1 VAKKSN
7 KKNRKRSSKKRY
19 NYTQGGRVALQR
31 GGPNERV
38 DQVRQDGPSGEMP
51 MPTQRKPQPAP
62 QPVAQTQAQQP
73 IEQAPV
79 VEEQVQQPVPTPAPT
94 PTATPAATVTTPT
107 TKVEPPVMEVG
118 KGLRGALSAQVKNVK
133 AVADYYK
140 AQPDNPLAA
149 QSDLGQR
156 IAGGEYINSNTF
168 YWIQPDGTIGKTNE
182 GWSRVPKQ
190 FQNQVYLNEVDA
202 IDKVQEYLEWDKSMS
217 TDNNNGNID
226 TPVELPE
233 FQDERQQ
240 RVLETGRQAEQM
252 AQGVLPEGIPSI
264 PDPEK
269 ISREGTIITPE
280 QAAALQMKTTKEAV
294 AATVGAVSPEQ
305 VTTIDEVSKAAEP
318 KPFEASTIAAEDVA
332 KVPENVVVDAATGNV
347 SPEVSDV
354 LSKAAGVDKVAPIEA
369 AEVQVIDGALQE
381 RVIGTISPEAKAQ
394 AAKVAGTSLAKVT
407 RAKKQL
413 RNAGLSEED
422 IQELGNDPE
431 ILEARLTDFTEEQ
444 RGIVEGL
451 PEEALVSNQ
460 IDSLLEGVENGNI
473 PPWASP
479 AVSAVEQMLAQR
491 GLSASSVGRDSLLNA
506 IITSALPIAQA
517 NAQAIQQSVTQ
528 QKSIEATVALKDAEM
543 QQQTAL
549 FNAQNV
555 FKMDMAQF
563 SADQQRAVNNA
574 KFLQTASLQN
584 ATMEQQAVV
593 QDAVLLSQANL
604 AEANQNTKLGI
615 QHAQAFLAMDM
626 ANLNNQQQANVLK
639 AQQLQQRLLSNQSA
653 ANAALQFNATSE
665 QQTNQFMASLKAQ
678 TDQFNATQN
687 NAMAQFNAQQ
697 ENAAE
702 ARRVANEFEAAK
714 IDAQMAT
721 EIDKFNAAQ
730 SFAREQFNV
739 QNATAIAQSNVQ
751 WRRQANTAETAA
763 INAVNQQN
771 AQNAF
776 GLTASAQNF
785 LWQELRDEADYI
797 FKRWDNDESRKASLM
812 IAALGNEGATSKESS
827 WGTNLAAITKL
838 VEGWLD

>member
-62 QPVAQTQAQQP
+62 QPVAETQAQQP

-107 TKVEPPVMEVG
+107 TKVEPPIMEVG
-118 KGLRGALSAQVKNVK
+118 KGVRGALSAQVKNVK

-168 YWIQPDGTIGKTNE
+168 YWIQPDGTIGKTNQ
-182 GWSRVPKQ
+182 GWSKVPKQ
-190 FQNQVYLNEVDA
+190 FQNQVYLDEVDA

-217 TDNNNGNID
+217 EDKVEHGTDIG
-226 TPVELPE
+226 ELPV
-233 FQDERQQ
+233 FQEEREQ

-269 ISREGTIITPE
+269 ISREGTEITPE
-280 QAAALQMKTTKEAV
+280 QAAELQMKTTKEAQ

-318 KPFEASTIAAEDVA
+318 KPFEAATIAAEDVA
-332 KVPENVVVDAATGNV
+332 KVPEEVVVEAATGNV
-347 SPEVSDV
+347 SPQVSDV
-354 LSKAAGVDKVAPIEA
+354 LSKAAGVDRVAPIEA
-369 AEVQVIDGALQE
+369 AQVEVDPGALQG
-381 RVIGTISPEAKAQ
+381 RVIGTISPEAKAN

-431 ILEARLTDFTEEQ
+431 ALEVRLTDFTEEQ

-479 AVSAVEQMLAQR
+479 AVAAVEQMLAQR
-491 GLSASSVGRDSLLNA
+491 GMSASTVGRDSLLNA

-528 QKSIEATVALKDAEM
+528 QKSIEATAALKDAEM
-543 QQQTAL
+543 SQQTAL

-555 FKMDMAQF
+555 FQMDMAQF

-574 KFLQTASLQN
+574 KFLQTVSLTN
-584 ATMEQQAVV
+584 ANMEQQAVV

-604 AEANQNTKLGI
+604 AEADQNTKLGI

-626 ANLNNQQQANVLK
+626 ANLNNRQQANVLK

-653 ANAALQFNATSE
+653 ANAALQFNATNE

-678 TDQFNATQN
+678 TDQFNATQT
-687 NAMAQFNAQQ
+687 NAMSQFNAQQ
-697 ENAAE
+697 KNAAE

-714 IDAQMAT
+714 LDAQMAT
-721 EIDKFNAAQ
+721 EIDKFNSAQ
-730 SFAREQFNV
+730 AFAREQFNV

-751 WRRQANTAETAA
+751 WRRQANTADTAA

-776 GLTASAQNF
+776 GLTSAAQNF

-797 FKRWDNDESRKASLM
+797 FKRWDNEESRKASLM
-812 IAALGNEGATSKESS
+812 IDALGNEGATSKESA

>member
-1 VAKKSN
+1 MAKKSN

-62 QPVAQTQAQQP
+62 QPVAQTQAPQP
-73 IEQAPV
+73 VEQAPV
-79 VEEQVQQPVPTPAPT
+79 VEEQIQQPVPTPAPT

-156 IAGGEYINSNTF
+156 IAGGESINSNTF

-217 TDNNNGNID
+217 EDKIEHGTDIG
-226 TPVELPE
+226 ELPD
-233 FQDERQQ
+233 FQEERQQ

-280 QAAALQMKTTKEAV
+280 QAAELQMKTTKEAQ

-305 VTTIDEVSKAAEP
+305 VTTIDEVAKAAEP
-318 KPFEASTIAAEDVA
+318 KPFEAATIAAEDVA
-332 KVPENVVVDAATGNV
+332 KVPEEVVVEAATGNV
-347 SPEVSDV
+347 SPEVSDI
-354 LSKAAGVDKVAPIEA
+354 LSKAAGVDRVAPIEA
-369 AEVQVIDGALQE
+369 AEVEVDPGALQG
-381 RVIGTISPEAKAQ
+381 RVIGTISPEAKAN
-394 AAKVAGTSLAKVT
+394 AAKVAGTTLAKVT

-431 ILEARLTDFTEEQ
+431 ALEVRLTDFTEEQ

-479 AVSAVEQMLAQR
+479 AVAAVEQMLAQR
-491 GLSASSVGRDSLLNA
+491 GMSASTVGRDSLLNA

-528 QKSIEATVALKDAEM
+528 QKSIEATAALKDAEM
-543 QQQTAL
+543 SQQTAL

-555 FKMDMAQF
+555 FQMDMAQF

-574 KFLQTASLQN
+574 KFLQTVSLTN
-584 ATMEQQAVV
+584 ANMEQQAVV

-604 AEANQNTKLGI
+604 AEADQNTKLGI

-678 TDQFNATQN
+678 TDQFNATQT

-714 IDAQMAT
+714 LDAQMAT
-721 EIDKFNAAQ
+721 EIDKFNSAQ

-751 WRRQANTAETAA
+751 WRRQANTADTAA

-776 GLTASAQNF
+776 GLTSAAQNF

-797 FKRWDNDESRKASLM
+797 FKRWDNEESRKASLM
-812 IAALGNEGATSKESS
+812 IAALGNEGATSKESA